1 MAIADHLSSIKES
14 SQMGISKWENG
25 CYLKNVKLG
34 ESLDDC
40 HFTIQ
45 LRIFRNE
52 ALLWTIDDQLV
63 CQLRI
68 DLVQSNQDAENGVV
82 QAWIPV
88 EG

>member
-1 MAIADHLSSIKES
+1 
-14 SQMGISKWENG
+14 MGISKLENG

-34 ESLDDC
+34 ESLDDY

-52 ALLWTIDDQLV
+52 ALLWTIGDQLV

-82 QAWIPV
+82 QACIPV
-88 EG
+88 ES